1 MFLDGQ
7 SIQFGRKK
15 VLFCSVFSVSINE
28 SFKDEEHV
36 RGLEC
41 ARFQVSDEADSAP
54 YLFFLPQSLPSL
66 FLSRPVLFSFQWIM
80 LKE

>member
-15 VLFCSVFSVSINE
+15 VLFCSVFSASINE
-28 SFKDEEHV
+28 SFEDEEHV

-54 YLFFLPQSLPSL
+54 YLFFFSLPSL
-66 FLSRPVLFSFQWIM
+66 FPLFSFHD
-80 LKE
+80 LSHSLFSGLC

>member
-41 ARFQVSDEADSAP
+41 ARFQVSDEEDSAP
-54 YLFFLPQSLPSL
+54 YLFFFLPSL
-66 FLSRPVLFSFQWIM
+66 FPLFSFHD
-80 LKE
+80 LSHSLFSGLC

>member
-15 VLFCSVFSVSINE
+15 VLFCSVFSASINE

-41 ARFQVSDEADSAP
+41 ARFQVSDEADSSS
-54 YLFFLPQSLPSL
+54 YFFFFFPSL
-66 FLSRPVLFSFQWIM
+66 FPLFSFHD
-80 LKE
+80 LSHSLFSGLC